1 MRLNRWIPF
10 LFLLSG
16 MITGCATRPMRMS
29 TLGTPCA
36 TAGSRLTQ
44 AWRSLHEALQTPG
57 GCEQDNGL
65 RCESLRAQ
73 IERLSVD
80 CPNNPNVIMANAL
93 LAFDARNFVRSQQ
106 LLDELF
112 GLRVSYPEAAVLRAR
127 IALEQ
132 GNQQF
137 ALRFLDQ
144 QIRQTGDHAGLRET
158 YASALF
164 LVGRLDES
172 QAQLLTARALGAP
185 VWRIAY
191 GQGLIEE
198 AMGRPGDAGLRYR
211 EALEAKPGWRLA
223 ESRLRALAA
232 SGSNPKSQ
240 K

>member
-1 MRLNRWIPF
+1 
-10 LFLLSG
+10 
-16 MITGCATRPMRMS
+16 MRMS
-29 TLGTPCA
+29 TLGTPCD
-36 TAGSRLTQ
+36 TAGPRLAQ
-44 AWRSLHEALQTPG
+44 AWRALNEAVQTPG

-65 RCESLRAQ
+65 RCDSLRSQ

-80 CPNNPNVIMANAL
+80 CPNNPDLIMANAL
-93 LAFDARNFVRSQQ
+93 LAFEARNFARSQQ

-112 GLRVSYPEAAVLRAR
+112 GLRASYPEAVVLRAR

-164 LVGRLDES
+164 LVGRLDEA
-172 QAQLLTARALGAP
+172 QAQLLTARQLGAP

-198 AMGRPGDAGLRYR
+198 AKGRASEAGLRYR
-211 EALEAKPGWRLA
+211 EALEAKPGWKLA
-223 ESRLRALAA
+223 ESRLRALSA
-232 SGSNPKSQ
+232 SGSNPRPQ